1 MRSSTLR
8 SAECLPMKRSTPNP
22 RRVVSHTSQYEA
34 TINRCHGSIGKA
46 IYYTALTITLGF
58 SILSFSNFVPTIYFG
73 VLTGLAMVVALMSN
87 LTLLAVLL
95 RVFRPLGP
103 EGHSMLHAAT

>member
-1 MRSSTLR
+1 
-8 SAECLPMKRSTPNP
+8 MKRSTPNP